1 MSISRRKFL
10 KTTAAVSGAV
20 GLGTIPNFGFG
31 DALAGEAR
39 GPVERAAKSLN
50 ILILGGTGF
59 TGPDQVEYATKRGH
73 KVTLINRNK
82 TRPDFFKG
90 RVEQLIGDMNGD
102 MSALQGRKF
111 DVVIDNPTTL
121 PSWVRNVAQYM
132 KGNTNHY
139 IFISTISVYPD
150 NSKPGADETDGLTP
164 LPEGLDPY
172 AVPPDKARSLYGA
185 LKSFSEG
192 EVERQY
198 PGKNTIIRPGLIVGP
213 LDVTDRFTYWPYRI
227 DKGGE
232 VLAPGT
238 PNDPV
243 QFIDARD
250 IAEWTIR
257 MAENRTL
264 GIYNATGPNPPMTMG
279 QMMNGIKV
287 ALNSN
292 ATFTWVPADF
302 LQEQKIRAWSNMP
315 VWIPPIG
322 PTAGFMQRSI
332 ARAVSK
338 GLTYRPLAVTARETL
353 AWNKTRPEADL
364 KKLEEGAISGI
375 SAEREKQVLDAWKAR
390 AGR

>member
-1 MSISRRKFL
+1 M
-10 KTTAAVSGAV
+10 
-20 GLGTIPNFGFG
+20 
-31 DALAGEAR
+31 
-39 GPVERAAKSLN
+39 
-50 ILILGGTGF
+50 
-59 TGPDQVEYATKRGH
+59 
-73 KVTLINRNK
+73 
-82 TRPDFFKG
+82 
-90 RVEQLIGDMNGD
+90 
-102 MSALQGRKF
+102 
-111 DVVIDNPTTL
+111 
-121 PSWVRNVAQYM
+121 
-132 KGNTNHY
+132 
-139 IFISTISVYPD
+139 
-150 NSKPGADETDGLTP
+150 
-164 LPEGLDPY
+164 
-172 AVPPDKARSLYGA
+172 
-185 LKSFSEG
+185 
-192 EVERQY
+192 
-198 PGKNTIIRPGLIVGP
+198 NTIIRPGLIVGP
-213 LDVTDRFTYWPYRI
+213 LDRTDRFTYWPYRI

-279 QMMNGIKV
+279 QMMNGIKA

-322 PTAGFMQRSI
+322 QTAGFMQRSI

-364 KKLEEGAISGI
+364 KKLEDGATSGI
-375 SAEREKQVLDAWKAR
+375 SAEREKQVLAAWKAK
-390 AGR
+390 AGH